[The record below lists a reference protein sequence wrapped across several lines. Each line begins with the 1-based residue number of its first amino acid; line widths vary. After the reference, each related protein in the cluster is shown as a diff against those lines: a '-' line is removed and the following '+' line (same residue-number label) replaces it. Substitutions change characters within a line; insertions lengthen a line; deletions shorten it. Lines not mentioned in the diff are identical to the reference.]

1 MASASTP
8 APMSSTARPDPRFGI
23 CQIIGLVCIF
33 GFLLNILV
41 LLLPPQFGNPT
52 WRTAF
57 LQTFSDRSLVFL
69 FGAALIMVGSLNSQR
84 PPKLF
89 SLFCLFVGGL
99 FLVTCVLV
107 VSDTLTLRQ
116 QALTNISNQENQ
128 IQTQI
133 RNAQSNP
140 GAVGKNITT
149 EDLERASKML
159 SGQAVQVK
167 QNAQTT
173 VLKTGLTSIINL
185 VVVGLGLIGL
195 GRYGLSTRRR

>member
-8 APMSSTARPDPRFGI
+8 ASMSGTARPDPRLGV
-23 CQIIGLVCIF
+23 CQIVGLVCIF

-52 WRTAF
+52 WRAAF

-69 FGAALIMVGSLNSQR
+69 FGAALLMISSLNSQR
-84 PPKLF
+84 PPRLF
-89 SLFCLFVGGL
+89 SLFCLFLGGL
-99 FLVTCVLV
+99 FLVTCVLA

-116 QALTNISNQENQ
+116 QALTNINAQENQ

-140 GAVGKNITT
+140 AAVGKNITA
-149 EDLERASKML
+149 EDLERASKTL
-159 SGQAVQVK
+159 AGQATQIK

-173 VLKTGLTSIINL
+173 VLKTGVTSIVNL

-195 GRYGLSTRRR
+195 GRYGLSTRKR